1 MARTPVPSSST
12 SDIRISSTPPSILNS
27 LPIAST
33 TSGRTETV
41 IAEPSGMDG
50 IFWGLGLH
58 PLLAEPGHRPVEVM
72 QVDLVH
78 AADGV
83 GGPPL
88 LRGAIRTRIHD
99 PMEDGQEDGALDRK
113 FKLAIGQEVFD
124 HRSERAVPPEPLEQQ

>member
-58 PLLAEPGHRPVEVM
+58 PLLGIS
-72 QVDLVH
+72 LVARETM
-78 AADGV
+78 AARSAQTSEKFTHV
-83 GGPPL
+83 ANRM
-88 LRGAIRTRIHD
+88 LRGVLESKPRQVMLAE
-99 PMEDGQEDGALDRK
+99 MKQALGWTLVA
-113 FKLAIGQEVFD
+113 LA
-124 HRSERAVPPEPLEQQ
+124 